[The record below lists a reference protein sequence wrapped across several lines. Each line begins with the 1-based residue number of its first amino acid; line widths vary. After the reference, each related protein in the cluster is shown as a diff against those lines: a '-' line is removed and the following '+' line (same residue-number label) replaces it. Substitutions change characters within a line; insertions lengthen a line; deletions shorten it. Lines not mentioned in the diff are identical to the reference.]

1 MHGVDVGFCEDR
13 GGSGDNW
20 RDEDLTSLA
29 QLADM
34 TSFSIPVNVA
44 DHTGPPK
51 VFTNVG
57 FGGVECFM
65 AEGVVRSADYG
76 KSSTW
81 RNN

>member
-1 MHGVDVGFCEDR
+1 MHSIDVGFSEDR
-13 GGSGDNW
+13 GGSGNDRW
-20 RDEDLTSLA
+20 DEDLMSLV

-51 VFTNVG
+51 AFTDVG

-65 AEGVVRSADYG
+65 A
-76 KSSTW
+76 K
-81 RNN
+81 

>member
-13 GGSGDNW
+13 GGSGGDW
-20 RDEDLTSLA
+20 WDEDLTSLV

-51 VFTNVG
+51 ALTDMG

-65 AEGVVRSADYG
+65 AKGVVHSANDG
-76 KSSTW
+76 KSST
-81 RNN
+81 